1 MRRTVST
8 LALAGLAVLS
18 NVYAADQMP
27 AAERGRVTSL
37 YARHAHSDHLLL
49 QTRLAAGAQADRAE
63 VLVTMPGGAR
73 AAQIARVPAE
83 LALAPGDEV
92 EIQID
97 PGAGLGTRAD
107 LAQYKVTRLLTP
119 RSQSVAAPAAQLAVV
134 TEDGRVFIRAVGG
147 AASATMIA
155 ADDSRVAGPVRAGPA
170 PVNHARAS
178 APAE

>member
-8 LALAGLAVLS
+8 LALAGLAVFS
-18 NVYAADQMP
+18 TVYAADQMP
-27 AAERGRVTSL
+27 AVERGRVTSL

-49 QTRLAAGAQADRAE
+49 QTSLAAGAQADRAE
-63 VLVTMPGGAR
+63 VLVTMPDGAR
-73 AAQIARVPAE
+73 ATQIARVPAE

-92 EIQID
+92 EIQTD

-147 AASATMIA
+147 TVSATMIA
-155 ADDSRVAGPVRAGPA
+155 VNDSRVAGPVRAGPA
-170 PVNHARAS
+170 PVHHARAS